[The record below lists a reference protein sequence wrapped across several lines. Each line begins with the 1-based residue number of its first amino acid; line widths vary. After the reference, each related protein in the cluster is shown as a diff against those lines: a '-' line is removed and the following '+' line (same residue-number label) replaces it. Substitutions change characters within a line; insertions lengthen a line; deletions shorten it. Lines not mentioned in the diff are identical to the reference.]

1 MLPPKNFLE
10 IFDAKSRF
18 WGQFAGK
25 LQCYR
30 STRGQRYLPER
41 RSGSKIFAAPRV
53 DLMPLIDY
61 VKTKEHCWLLQVLL
75 P

>member
-1 MLPPKNFLE
+1 VLPFH
-10 IFDAKSRF
+10 
-18 WGQFAGK
+18 
-25 LQCYR
+25 
-30 STRGQRYLPER
+30 QRYLPER